1 MLRPER
7 AGSQYIRAEEMSSLL
22 GRNWNAIM
30 PHGYWRPPPR
40 NARREKTLPGRHRK
54 TYRLASLLHLT
65 RRKWPHCPRHR
76 DAGEIG
82 ARARMST
89 LSTLLRRRRAAS
101 VAEPLEAE
109 VIRRHRLG
117 QQR

>member
-40 NARREKTLPGRHRK
+40 DARGEKTLPGRHRK
-54 TYRLASLLHLT
+54 AYRLASLLHLA

-76 DAGEIG
+76 NPGKVG
-82 ARARMST
+82 ARARMPT
-89 LSTLLRRRRAAS
+89 LSTLLRRRRTAPT
-101 VAEPLEAE
+101 AESLKAK
-109 VIRRHRLG
+109 VVRRHR
-117 QQR
+117 